1 MSERLHFAVLLIG
14 MPGVGKGT
22 QGKLLAQHSWLVHVS
37 TGELLR
43 SLPDDSDVG
52 RLVANYLGRG
62 EFVPDELMLEIWDR
76 WLAEQMRSGRYRPG
90 EQLLLLDGIPR
101 NLAQCQRLAQQIDV
115 RQVLSLSPP
124 DDEPMVERMR
134 QRAVLEGRSDDADE
148 TIIRHRLEIYQRETA
163 PILGFY
169 GPELIRE
176 IDPMQT
182 PSAVLEQI
190 LEGLTPI
197 RSTLGMSPPRH
208 H

>member
-22 QGKLLAQHSWLVHVS
+22 QGKLLAQNSWLVHVS

-43 SLPDDSDVG
+43 SLSDESDVG
-52 RLVANYLGRG
+52 RLVAACLSRG

-76 WLAEQMRSGRYRPG
+76 WLAEQIRSGCYRPG

-101 NLAQCQRLAQQIDV
+101 NLAQCQQLARQIDV

-134 QRAVLEGRSDDADE
+134 QRAILEGRSDDADE
-148 TIIRHRLEIYQRETA
+148 AIIRHRLEIYRRETA

-176 IDPMQT
+176 IDPMQP

-190 LEGLTPI
+190 LEGLMPI
-197 RSTLGMSPPRH
+197 RSTLGMPQPRH
-208 H
+208 P

>member
-22 QGKLLAQHSWLVHVS
+22 QGKLLAKHSWLVHVS

-43 SLPDDSDVG
+43 SLSDDSDVG
-52 RLVANYLGRG
+52 RLVADCLGRG
-62 EFVPDELMLEIWDR
+62 EFVPDELMLGIWDR
-76 WLAEQMRSGRYRPG
+76 WLAEQIRSGRYRPG

-101 NLAQCQRLAQQIDV
+101 NLAQCQRLARQIDV

-148 TIIRHRLEIYQRETA
+148 TIIRHRLEIYRRETA

-197 RSTLGMSPPRH
+197 RSTLGVPPSRH
-208 H
+208 P